1 MKIRKLVSDI
11 SSKVSFL
18 LIKSQSC
25 ALVFANAIRNTNLKV
40 KRSQRMLNM
49 RLAFTVCFAL
59 SVIDTV
65 YALDEISND
74 SSLKK
79 IAETIKGCSN
89 IGDFHEGRAWF
100 CKNEKFGFVD
110 KMGNMIVPAKYDDVA
125 DFKEGRAWVANRGE
139 DDQYRCGYIDLE
151 GKEVIPIKYK
161 VSSVEGANKISFSE
175 GLAAVPMRTDNYDS
189 PIYGYIDKMGNE
201 VIPAKFSIAGDFK
214 NGIASVDLDKYID
227 KTGKLLSY
235 NDLRTHDE
243 IVIFSQDEKMGLK
256 HLNGKIVVPCKYDIV
271 QNFSEGMAAVCEETL
286 WGYVD
291 SLGNNIIPCLYRSV
305 NYYDNGV
312 MDDWGE
318 YGSPDEANDFHEGLV
333 MVMRNRMAG
342 FLNKQGKTVIPFV
355 YKRAKDFSEGFAAV
369 KTTQKWGFVDKEGNN
384 VIPCRYDTVASFKE
398 GLAAAVKNG
407 KCGYVNAN
415 GQEIV
420 PFIFDKP
427 EDFEPLNDFH
437 EGLAI
442 VKKNGAFG
450 YVDKEGKSTF
460 DVAANNTQQ
469 NSTINGV
476 IADYD
481 EGTIYQGVY
490 VFDAVLT
497 DALLDKKYTKF
508 TVTIDGNKVSV
519 PDDVQTM
526 KGYIYRYDLNISVGY
541 EHPNGRHYVSLDIS
555 PNDRK
560 GKEWTGSYQVPG
572 YYYQVVLKLKEC
584 KRQEAKIKVTKAEQA
599 GDF

>member
-1 MKIRKLVSDI
+1 M
-11 SSKVSFL
+11 
-18 LIKSQSC
+18 
-25 ALVFANAIRNTNLKV
+25 
-40 KRSQRMLNM
+40 
-49 RLAFTVCFAL
+49 
-59 SVIDTV
+59 
-65 YALDEISND
+65 
-74 SSLKK
+74 
-79 IAETIKGCSN
+79 
-89 IGDFHEGRAWF
+89 
-100 CKNEKFGFVD
+100 
-110 KMGNMIVPAKYDDVA
+110 
-125 DFKEGRAWVANRGE
+125 
-139 DDQYRCGYIDLE
+139 
-151 GKEVIPIKYK
+151 
-161 VSSVEGANKISFSE
+161 EGANKISFSE

-227 KTGKLLSY
+227 KTGKLLSN
-235 NDLRTHDE
+235 NDLKTHDE

-291 SLGNNIIPCLYRSV
+291 SLGNNIIPCLYRSI

-333 MVMRNRMAG
+333 LVMRNRMAG
-342 FLNKQGKTVIPFV
+342 FFNKQGKTVIPFV

-427 EDFEPLNDFH
+427 EDYEPLNDFH

-460 DVAANNTQQ
+460 DVAANNTSKPRAIEVMPFFPGGQQ
-469 NSTINGV
+469 GLMEWFNSN
-476 IADYD
+476 
-481 EGTIYQGVY
+481 
-490 VFDAVLT
+490 F
-497 DALLDKKYTKF
+497 
-508 TVTIDGNKVSV
+508 
-519 PDDVQTM
+519 
-526 KGYIYRYDLNISVGY
+526 
-541 EHPNGRHYVSLDIS
+541 
-555 PNDRK
+555 
-560 GKEWTGSYQVPG
+560 QVPAEAVRDRAVG
-572 YYYQVVLKLKEC
+572 KTVVSFVVSKTGEVTNVEILESVHPAIDEVAKKLFVKMPRWTPGTLDGVPVNV
-584 KRQEAKIKVTKAEQA
+584 KYSMPFNVNTIQ
-599 GDF
+599 